1 MCELSQ
7 EASRELAKQLGF
19 SGRESVK
26 PWFNLCIFEIHRRLR
41 LEGKPKGNAKIL
53 SPYRSFI
60 RAKCPPKYSLGRS
73 RYYFHTHRTALG

>member
-26 PWFNLCIFEIHRRLR
+26 PWLNLCIFEIHRYLR
-41 LEGKPKGNAKIL
+41 LEGKPKGNAEIL
-53 SPYRSFI
+53 SP
-60 RAKCPPKYSLGRS
+60 
-73 RYYFHTHRTALG
+73 